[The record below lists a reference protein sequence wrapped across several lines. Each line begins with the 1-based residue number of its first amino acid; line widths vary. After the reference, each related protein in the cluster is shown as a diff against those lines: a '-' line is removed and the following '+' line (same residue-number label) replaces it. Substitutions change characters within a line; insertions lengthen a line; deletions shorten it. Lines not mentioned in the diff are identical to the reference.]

1 MSGQVLSSYCHVLSC
16 LMAVVE
22 LDGAVSGV
30 CSRSWNGASYGKMGQ
45 YQGFVQGRGMV
56 RHMARWGSIRG
67 FFKVM
72 EWCFIGL
79 DWAVSGVCSRSGNCT
94 SYG

>member
-1 MSGQVLSSYCHVLSC
+1 
-16 LMAVVE
+16 MARWGSIRGLFKISELCVIG
-22 LDGAVSGV
+22 LDGSVS
-30 CSRSWNGASYGKMGQ
+30 
-45 YQGFVQGRGMV
+45 GFVQDQGMV

-67 FFKVM
+67 LFKVM

-79 DWAVSGVCSRSGNCT
+79 DGAVSGVCSRSGNGT